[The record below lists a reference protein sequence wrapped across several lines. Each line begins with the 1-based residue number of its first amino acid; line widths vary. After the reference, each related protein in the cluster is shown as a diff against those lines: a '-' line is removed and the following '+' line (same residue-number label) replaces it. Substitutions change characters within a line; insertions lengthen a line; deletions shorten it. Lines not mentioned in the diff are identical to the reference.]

1 MLRIKFPTTDLTIIY
16 LTASLIPEGF
26 AAYQRK
32 ILTDSISGARIVSV
46 SRKPLD
52 FGTNLPDNG
61 PKSTDNIYRQMLRAA
76 KITATKFVAIAEDD
90 TLYFEDHF
98 TCFRPDVDTFAYNQ
112 NRLALFL
119 WGKPMFSWRNR
130 KSNAS
135 LVAPRKLLIEALEE
149 RYAKFPRGVPEELV
163 GELGREYIEKDLG
176 VTVRKSVDFYSD
188 ISIIQ
193 FNHDHASERA
203 QRHHTKKPGPV
214 KAYDI
219 PYWGKAEDLAKKF
232 V

>member
-1 MLRIKFPTTDLTIIY
+1 MAIKFPTTDLTVIY

-26 AAYQRK
+26 ANYQRK
-32 ILTDSISGARIVSV
+32 ILVDSIGGAPIIGV
-46 SRKPLD
+46 SRKPLN
-52 FGTNLPDNG
+52 FGTNLPDND

-76 KITATKFVAIAEDD
+76 KIATTKFVGIAEDD
-90 TLYFEDHF
+90 TLYSQDHF
-98 TCFRPDVDTFAYNQ
+98 TCFRPDADTFAYNQ

-135 LVAPRKLLIEALEE
+135 LISPRKLLIEALEE
-149 RYAKFPRGVPEELV
+149 RYAKFPHGVPEELV
-163 GELGREYIEKDLG
+163 GEVGREIIEKDLG
-176 VTVRKSVDFYSD
+176 IAVRKSVDFFSD
-188 ISIIQ
+188 VPIVQ

-203 QRHHTKKPGPV
+203 QRHHTKKPGQI

-232 V
+232 I